1 LPKPLQTIVRSP
13 RNQVQQLQLRGLH
26 QFRTGNQIL
35 HLNVEH
41 VGETRRKIMGESRAA
56 TVYRTWRAWD
66 ELVGSRE
73 SRWEITPE
81 IVLIVVTDLRD

>member
-1 LPKPLQTIVRSP
+1 
-13 RNQVQQLQLRGLH
+13 
-26 QFRTGNQIL
+26 
-35 HLNVEH
+35 